1 MYIAPV
7 IKVPIRVTLKL
18 RAHIWVK
25 IRYCRIKKPYHKIL
39 CDVMVI
45 LYFKKKREIS
55 LGSVLE
61 IEDHYFDSLSEMNKL
76 CYRNKLVVMF
86 RF

>member
-1 MYIAPV
+1 M
-7 IKVPIRVTLKL
+7 
-18 RAHIWVK
+18 
-25 IRYCRIKKPYHKIL
+25 L

-86 RF
+86 RFWIVLI